1 MEKKMWKIEQKV
13 TEISKRKRVAA
24 YARVSVE
31 SERMQ
36 HSLSAQISYYSS
48 LIQKNPANMRGYM
61 LIMVLLEQRLLREK
75 SFNVCLQMQK
85 LEKLILFLRNPS
97 SGLHVT
103 RLTCLRRFGT

>member
-48 LIQKNPANMRGYM
+48 LIQK
-61 LIMVLLEQRLLREK
+61 K
-75 SFNVCLQMQK
+75 SCVGICGG
-85 LEKLILFLRNPS
+85 I
-97 SGLHVT
+97 
-103 RLTCLRRFGT
+103 C